1 MFVLRLLVLLMGV
14 IGGIQLASVI
24 RVLWLTLVRIFVTHV
39 IGMSFKLFQGSV
51 CFLIHIISDKIAT
64 FVDYVCV
71 YTYQLHVVIY
81 IILSCA
87 TIRGLL

>member
-1 MFVLRLLVLLMGV
+1 
-14 IGGIQLASVI
+14 
-24 RVLWLTLVRIFVTHV
+24 V